1 MRLKDNK
8 MNYKCSVSSIGRL
21 NVRKYI
27 SDEIENKR
35 NYLIELYNR
44 SIGMGFECATV
55 GKIDYVY
62 DNNNDNLKIIRY
74 EEHLGRNGLLRIP
87 YGFDSFYPER
97 QSWEDYLKK
106 RRTRIQKID
115 LGTIITI
122 DKSVFTHLYVRDFIA
137 NYLISLPDGLLN
149 YCIELAHIEL
159 NNIIYIEYN
168 CFKQVELTTLKV
180 DNEIFYGKDAMEE
193 INRIKNYTIRMSA
206 V

>member
-8 MNYKCSVSSIGRL
+8 INYNYSVSSIGKL
-21 NVRKYI
+21 STRKYI

-44 SIGMGFECATV
+44 SLGIGLECATV
-55 GKIDYVY
+55 GKIDYIY
-62 DNNNDNLKIIRY
+62 DSDGDNLKIIRY
-74 EEHLGRNGLLRIP
+74 EEYLGRNGLLKIP
-87 YGFDSFYPER
+87 DGFDSFFPER
-97 QSWEDYLKK
+97 KSWENYLKK

-137 NYLISLPDGLLN
+137 NNLVSLPNGLLN
-149 YCIELAHIEL
+149 YCIELVHVEL
-159 NNIIYIEYN
+159 NNIVYIEYN
-168 CFKQVELTTLKV
+168 TFKNVDLISLKI
-180 DNEIFYGKDAMEE
+180 DNDIFYGEKATKE
-193 INRIKNYTIRMSA
+193 INRIKNYTIKLSA